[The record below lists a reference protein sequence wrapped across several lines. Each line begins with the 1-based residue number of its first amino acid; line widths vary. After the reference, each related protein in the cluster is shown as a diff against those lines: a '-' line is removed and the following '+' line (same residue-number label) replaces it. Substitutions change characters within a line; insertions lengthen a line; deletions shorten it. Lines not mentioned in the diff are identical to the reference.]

1 MNSHTCQYI
10 QHTITKRRGGGGG
23 GGGGGLKYIINH
35 IKRSEKKVT
44 CFDPTKG
51 LMVTCKGLVS

>member
-10 QHTITKRRGGGGG
+10 QHTITKRGGG

-44 CFDPTKG
+44 CFDPTDKIE
-51 LMVTCKGLVS
+51 KD